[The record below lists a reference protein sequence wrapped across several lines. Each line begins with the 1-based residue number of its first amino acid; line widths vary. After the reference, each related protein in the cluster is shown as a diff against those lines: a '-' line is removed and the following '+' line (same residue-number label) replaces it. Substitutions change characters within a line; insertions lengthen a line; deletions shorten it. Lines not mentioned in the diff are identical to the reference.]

1 MDSKKRIKDFIKK
14 AFPEWEKIDYS
25 TLGEEP
31 DFKSELSDLF
41 KIDNDEIILVS
52 YTNISITG
60 SDRPKPQLRVFLDE
74 YSKPFAFAKRHNI
87 RFYLFSIFTKED
99 NMAKGLN
106 NFNPKH
112 YIISIET
119 NFDNEVSRRDLRSIY
134 DYANQKLGERKF
146 LKCSRSNYNA
156 DINQASFIYIG
167 SEDKPDRT
175 TFENFINIFDSR
187 PYLDSKVGYENGHV
201 ETFVSCELDGSYRP
215 FVNALRTKPFLL
227 LAGISGTGKSRLVRK
242 LAQATTTVELQQ
254 KYNKG
259 WDCSNFD
266 TERWMLHKPE
276 NFELIQVK
284 PNWHNSM
291 DVVGYLSNIPTPHY
305 VFTPFIRFV
314 AKAWQNPEVPFFL
327 CLDEMNL
334 APVEEYFAEFLSA
347 IESRSKDESGY
358 ITDPIVQ
365 PFDSFGP
372 IGGTMIDELF
382 PEFSAADVGTELS
395 NVVAHFKTKGVT
407 LPENLMVIGTVNMD
421 ETTFSFSRK
430 VLDRA
435 MSIEMNEV
443 DYDAFL
449 EGSTDQALQ
458 TMLKEIGADKLN
470 DLLVNRHVSAL
481 ETDVA
486 PEGKAEVIAY
496 LKRINLLLDGTP
508 YKLGYRAANEAL
520 IYVQAANDFGMNNWQ
535 AAMDEFTLMKIL
547 SRLEGDEAKLT
558 VLEGE
563 KRLVDAKLN
572 DNENIKQGG
581 RATLLSCLREI
592 ISQSLVEEDSCRSI
606 SKLDS
611 MIEQLRREHFVSYW
625 N

>member
-1 MDSKKRIKDFIKK
+1 MKKDDIIKLLQDNGYNNDASSTQEDLYTEINRSQLFSKTNRLNAGWARGKYIVARFDESNFTQEQYVHEWLEKVKKYHNQYLFLELNSDDWHFFDSTGSEIDIAIHPPKLRTTLLESTNSDSKSD
-14 AFPEWEKIDYS
+14 KI
-25 TLGEEP
+25 
-31 DFKSELSDLF
+31 
-41 KIDNDEIILVS
+41 N
-52 YTNISITG
+52 
-60 SDRPKPQLRVFLDE
+60 
-74 YSKPFAFAKRHNI
+74 
-87 RFYLFSIFTKED
+87 TKE
-99 NMAKGLN
+99 
-106 NFNPKH
+106 
-112 YIISIET
+112 IS
-119 NFDNEVSRRDLRSIY
+119 
-134 DYANQKLGERKF
+134 F
-146 LKCSRSNYNA
+146 L
-156 DINQASFIYIG
+156 
-167 SEDKPDRT
+167 P
-175 TFENFINIFDSR
+175 
-187 PYLDSKVGYENGHV
+187 
-201 ETFVSCELDGSYRP
+201 
-215 FVNALRTKPFLL
+215 ALRTKPFLL

-365 PFDSFGP
+365 PFDSFGS

-563 KRLVDAKLN
+563 KRLADAELN

-592 ISQSLVEEDSCRSI
+592 ISQTLGKDDSCRSI
-606 SKLDS
+606 AKLDS
-611 MIEQLRREHFVSYW
+611 MLEQLRREHFVSYW

>member
-1 MDSKKRIKDFIKK
+1 MKRDDIIKLLQNKGYNNDASSTQEDLYTEIKRGQLFSNTNRLNAGWARGKYLVARLDETVYTLEQYVNGWLEKVKKYHNQYLFLELNTDDWHFFDSSGSEIEIAIHPPKLRATLSGSTDS
-14 AFPEWEKIDYS
+14 DY
-25 TLGEEP
+25 
-31 DFKSELSDLF
+31 KSE
-41 KIDNDEIILVS
+41 KMNAKEISVL
-52 YTNISITG
+52 
-60 SDRPKPQLRVFLDE
+60 P
-74 YSKPFAFAKRHNI
+74 
-87 RFYLFSIFTKED
+87 
-99 NMAKGLN
+99 
-106 NFNPKH
+106 
-112 YIISIET
+112 
-119 NFDNEVSRRDLRSIY
+119 
-134 DYANQKLGERKF
+134 
-146 LKCSRSNYNA
+146 
-156 DINQASFIYIG
+156 
-167 SEDKPDRT
+167 
-175 TFENFINIFDSR
+175 
-187 PYLDSKVGYENGHV
+187 
-201 ETFVSCELDGSYRP
+201 
-215 FVNALRTKPFLL
+215 ALRTKPFLL

-276 NFELIQVK
+276 NFELVQVK

-365 PFDSFGP
+365 PFDSFDP

-435 MSIEMNEV
+435 MSMEMNEV

-449 EGSTDQALQ
+449 EGSTDQAMQ
-458 TMLKEIGADKLN
+458 AMLKEIGADRLN

-481 ETDVA
+481 EADVD

-508 YKLGYRAANEAL
+508 FKLGYRAANEAL
-520 IYVQAANDFGMNNWQ
+520 IYVQAAKDFGMNNWQ

-563 KRLVDAKLN
+563 KRLVNAELN

-581 RATLLSCLREI
+581 RASLLSCLREI
-592 ISQSLVEEDSCRSI
+592 IRQTLGEEDSCRSI

>member
-1 MDSKKRIKDFIKK
+1 MKKDDIIKLLQDNGYNNDASSTQEDLYTEINRSQLFSKTNRLNAGWARGKYIVARFDESNFTQEQYVHEWLEKVKKYHNQYLFLELNSDDWHFFDSTGSEIDIAIHPPKLRTTLLESTNSDSKSD
-14 AFPEWEKIDYS
+14 KI
-25 TLGEEP
+25 
-31 DFKSELSDLF
+31 
-41 KIDNDEIILVS
+41 N
-52 YTNISITG
+52 
-60 SDRPKPQLRVFLDE
+60 
-74 YSKPFAFAKRHNI
+74 
-87 RFYLFSIFTKED
+87 TKE
-99 NMAKGLN
+99 
-106 NFNPKH
+106 
-112 YIISIET
+112 IS
-119 NFDNEVSRRDLRSIY
+119 
-134 DYANQKLGERKF
+134 F
-146 LKCSRSNYNA
+146 L
-156 DINQASFIYIG
+156 
-167 SEDKPDRT
+167 P
-175 TFENFINIFDSR
+175 
-187 PYLDSKVGYENGHV
+187 
-201 ETFVSCELDGSYRP
+201 
-215 FVNALRTKPFLL
+215 ALRTKPFLL

-259 WDCSNFD
+259 WDCTNFD
-266 TERWMLHKPE
+266 IERWTLHRPE

-508 YKLGYRAANEAL
+508 FKLGYRAANEAL
-520 IYVQAANDFGMNNWQ
+520 IYVQAAKDFGMNNWE

-563 KRLVDAKLN
+563 KRLADAELN

-592 ISQSLVEEDSCRSI
+592 ISQTLGKDDSCRSI
-606 SKLDS
+606 AKLDS